1 MLSKKML
8 EALNKQ
14 VNAEYASS
22 YLYLSMAAYFEA
34 ATLKGFAN
42 WMRLQ
47 AKEEEE
53 HALKFFDYIND
64 RGGRVTLL
72 PIPAPPKD
80 FPSVLAVM
88 EATLKHEQK
97 VTSLIHALVDQAI
110 EEKDH
115 ATNIFLHWFVEE
127 QVEEEANA
135 SEIVEKL
142 KMISQSGGGLLMLD
156 KELGKRE

>member
-14 VNAEYASS
+14 INAEYASS
-22 YLYLSMAAYFEA
+22 YLYLSMAAYFET
-34 ATLKGFAN
+34 ATLKGFAK

-115 ATNIFLHWFVEE
+115 ATHIFLHWFVEE

-142 KMISQSGGGLLMLD
+142 KMINQSSGGLLMLD